1 VPVRVAIGVLGPLE
15 VRCDGVAVAVGAGKQ
30 RAVLAALLL
39 QIGRTVPAAELA
51 ELLWVPTPPPS
62 ANVTV
67 RNYVRRLRRA
77 LGPAGGQLILTR
89 PGGYL
94 IRAEHCEVDLAQM
107 EQELSAARRAGR
119 DGDWEQAGMRAAASL
134 GLWRGEPLSDVDL
147 PALTALHVPRLA
159 EMRLQAHEL
168 RIEAD
173 LALGRY
179 AEVVTE
185 LPQLLA
191 AHPVRERLY
200 AQLMVA
206 YYRSGRRAEALAAYR
221 SAYDVLAAEAGAEPG
236 PELQALHRKVL
247 HDDPALARSSALG
260 TTAGLSELPA
270 DTPAVSGGG
279 VEVVPRQLP
288 AAVGFFTGRGRELA
302 ALTSLLGPEPGV
314 WAPELVI
321 SAIGGTGGV
330 GKTALAVQWAHRVAD
345 RFPDGQLYVNLRGY
359 DVDQP
364 VPAADAL
371 AGFLRALGMA
381 SERIPAETEERASA
395 YRSLLAGRRVLVVL
409 DNARTE
415 EQVRPL
421 LPGGSSCAV
430 VVTSR
435 DTLAGLVAR
444 DGAVRLELD
453 LLPPQQ
459 AGALLRELIGD
470 RVDADPDAA
479 AALAACC
486 CRLPLALRLAA
497 ELANA
502 RPGVS
507 LAALADELA
516 DVQSR
521 LDLLDAGG
529 DVRTAIRTVFS
540 WSYRHLDDDA
550 ARAFRMAGLHPGPDF
565 GAYAVAALTGTTV
578 AVAGRLLGELTRA
591 HLIQPAGPG
600 RYCMHDLL
608 RGYAR
613 ELAAEHDLDDRRRAV
628 LTGLFDYYLYT
639 AASAVNALLPAERNR
654 RPAISP
660 PIVAVPQ
667 VSDATAARAWLDA
680 ERANLVA
687 AATQA
692 ATHGWPGHATLLSAT
707 LYRYLD
713 LGGYYVEASTIHAC
727 ARRAAR
733 DTGDRAA
740 EAATLNCLGVVDWR
754 QGRYPH
760 ATSCF
765 RDSLALY
772 REAGDRA
779 GEGRVLVSL
788 ALVELAQGRYPQ
800 AAGHHRQALALFR
813 ESGDRIGEARTL
825 VNLGNVELRQGRY
838 PQAAGHHRQ
847 ALALFRESGDRI
859 GEADALD
866 SLGNV
871 ELRQGRYPEAT
882 SHVEQALAL
891 CRETGDRTSEADAQE
906 SLGNIEL
913 RQGRYPQATSHLE
926 QALALF
932 RETGYRT
939 GEAGVLNSFGELSL
953 ATGEPAQGRTQY
965 AAALDLA
972 SQTGDKYQQA
982 RAHHGLGSSWRHLG
996 DPGRAHHH
1004 WRQAV
1009 AFYTDLGTPEADAV
1023 RILLTPR
1030 HCADVYLGRVGA
1042 RNLRQLGR

>member
-1 VPVRVAIGVLGPLE
+1 VSARVEIGLLGPLE
-15 VRCDGVAVAVGAGKQ
+15 VRCDGVAVAVGGGKQ

-39 QIGRTVPAAELA
+39 QAGRTVLAVDLAEWLWAPAA
-51 ELLWVPTPPPS
+51 PPPS
-62 ANVTV
+62 AKVTL

-77 LGPAGGQLILTR
+77 LGSGGDQLIMTR

-94 IRAEHCEVDLAQM
+94 IRVEDCVLDLARM
-107 EQELSAARRAGR
+107 EQVLGAARSAGR
-119 DGDWEQAGMRAAASL
+119 DGDWEQASAHAAAAL
-134 GLWRGEPLSDVDL
+134 GMWRGEPLLDVDL
-147 PALTALHVPRLA
+147 PGLTAEHLPRLA
-159 EMRLQAHEL
+159 EMRLEAQEL

-173 LALGRY
+173 LTLGRH
-179 AEVVTE
+179 AEVVAE

-191 AHPVRERLY
+191 ANPVRERLY
-200 AQLMVA
+200 ALLMLA
-206 YYRSGRRAEALAAYR
+206 YYRCGRRVEALSAYR
-221 SAYDVLAAEAGAEPG
+221 AAHDILAEEAGADPG
-236 PELQALHRKVL
+236 PELQALHQQLL
-247 HDDPALARSSALG
+247 HDDPALAAPPAPG
-260 TTAGLSELPA
+260 TEAGQSELPA
-270 DTPAVSGGG
+270 DRVDQRA
-279 VEVVPRQLP
+279 EAVPRQLP
-288 AAVGFFTGRGRELA
+288 PAVAPFTGRDRELV
-302 ALTSLLGPEPGV
+302 ALTSLLEPGPRV
-314 WAPELVI
+314 RPLVI

-330 GKTALAVQWAHRVAD
+330 GKTALAVQCAHEVAD
-345 RFPDGQLYVNLRGY
+345 QFPDGQLYVNLRGY

-371 AGFLRALGMA
+371 AGFLRALGMT
-381 SERIPAETEERASA
+381 SERIPAETEERATA

-430 VVTSR
+430 MVTSR

-453 LLPPQQ
+453 LLQ
-459 AGALLRELIGD
+459 ARQAEALLRELIGD
-470 RVDADPDAA
+470 RADSDPDAT

-497 ELANA
+497 ELANT

-507 LAALADELA
+507 LADLTSELA
-516 DVQSR
+516 DVQDR

-529 DVRTAIRTVFS
+529 DVRTAIRAVFS
-540 WSYRHLDDDA
+540 WSCRHLDDDA
-550 ARAFRMAGLHPGPDF
+550 ALVFRMAGLHPGPDF
-565 GAYAVAALTGTTV
+565 EAYAVAALTGTTV
-578 AVAGRLLGELTRA
+578 AVAGRLLDGLTRA

-613 ELAAEHDLDDRRRAV
+613 ELAAEHDRDGQRRAA
-628 LTGLFDYYLYT
+628 LTRLFDHYLYT
-639 AASAVNALLPAERNR
+639 AAAAMNALLPAERNR

-660 PIVAVPQ
+660 PATPALP

-687 AATQA
+687 VATQA
-692 ATHGWPGHATLLSAT
+692 ATHGWPGHATRLSAT

-713 LGGYYVEASTIHAC
+713 LGGYYPEGSTIHAC
-727 ARRAAR
+727 ARRAAH
-733 DTGDRAA
+733 DAGDRAA
-740 EAATLNCLGVVDWR
+740 EAATLNCLGVADWR

-760 ATSCF
+760 ATSHF

-772 REAGDRA
+772 REVGDPAGQ
-779 GEGRVLVSL
+779 GRVLVSL

-800 AAGHHRQALALFR
+800 AASHHRQALALFR
-813 ESGDRIGEARTL
+813 DSGDRIGEARTL
-825 VNLGNVELRQGRY
+825 VNLGDIELRQGRY
-838 PQAAGHHRQ
+838 PQAASHHRQ
-847 ALALFRESGDRI
+847 ALALFRDSGDRI
-859 GEADALD
+859 GEANTLD

-871 ELRQGRYPEAT
+871 ELRQGLYRQAT
-882 SHVEQALAL
+882 RHVEQALAL
-891 CRETGDRTSEADAQE
+891 CRETGDRTSEAEAQE

-939 GEAGVLNSFGELSL
+939 GEAGVLNSFAELSL
-953 ATGEPAQGRTQY
+953 ATGQPAQGRTQY
-965 AAALDLA
+965 AAALDFA
-972 SQTGDKYQQA
+972 IQTGDTYQRA
-982 RAHHGLGSSWRHLG
+982 RAHHGLGSSWHHLG
-996 DPGRAHHH
+996 DPGQARHH
-1004 WRQAV
+1004 WQAAL
-1009 AFYTDLGTPEADAV
+1009 AFYTELGTPEADAV
-1023 RILLTPR
+1023 RTFL
-1030 HCADVYLGRVGA
+1030 AAG
-1042 RNLRQLGR
+1042 Q

>member
-1 VPVRVAIGVLGPLE
+1 VPARVAIGVLGPFE
-15 VRCDGVAVAVGAGKQ
+15 VWCDGVAIAVGAGKQ

-39 QIGRTVPAAELA
+39 QIGRTVPAGELA
-51 ELLWVPTPPPS
+51 ELLWAPPPPS

-67 RNYVRRLRRA
+67 RNYIRRLRRV
-77 LGPAGGQLILTR
+77 LGPAGGQLILTG

-94 IRAEHCEVDLAQM
+94 VKAEHCELDVAQM
-107 EQELSAARRAGR
+107 ERELSAARRAGR
-119 DGDWEQAGMRAAASL
+119 DGDWEQAGVRAAASL

-147 PALTALHVPRLA
+147 PALTVLHIPRLA

-173 LALGRY
+173 LALGRH

-191 AHPVRERLY
+191 VHPVRERLY

-206 YYRSGRRAEALAAYR
+206 YYRSGRRAEALATYR

-247 HDDPALARSSALG
+247 HDDPALAGSPASGIA
-260 TTAGLSELPA
+260 AGLSELPA
-270 DTPAVSGGG
+270 HVPAVTGGG
-279 VEVVPRQLP
+279 AEVVPRQLP
-288 AAVGFFTGRGRELA
+288 AAVAFFTGRDRELA

-314 WAPELVI
+314 WVPELVI
-321 SAIGGTGGV
+321 SAIGGSGGV

-345 RFPDGQLYVNLRGY
+345 RFPDGQLYVNLCGY
-359 DVDQP
+359 DPDQP

-381 SERIPAETEERASA
+381 GERIPAETEERAAA
-395 YRSLLAGRRVLVVL
+395 YRSLLAGRRILVVL

-444 DGAVRLELD
+444 DGAVRLEVD

-459 AGALLRELIGD
+459 AEALLRGLIGA
-470 RVDADPDAA
+470 RADADPDAA

-507 LAALADELA
+507 LATLVGELA
-516 DVQSR
+516 DVQER

-529 DVRTAIRTVFS
+529 DVRTAIRAVFS
-540 WSYRHLDDDA
+540 WSCRYLDDDA
-550 ARAFRMAGLHPGPDF
+550 ARAFRMAGLHPGSDF
-565 GAYAVAALTGTTV
+565 DAYAVAALTGATV
-578 AVAGRLLGELTRA
+578 PGASRQLAQLARA
-591 HLIQPAGPG
+591 HLIQPAGLG

-613 ELAAEHDLDDRRRAV
+613 ELAAEHDRDDQRRAV
-628 LTGLFDYYLYT
+628 LTDVFDYYLYT
-639 AASAVNALLPAERNR
+639 AASAMNVLLPAERNR
-654 RPAISP
+654 RPAIP
-660 PIVAVPQ
+660 PPTVAVPQ
-667 VSDATAARAWLDA
+667 VSDAPAARAWLDA

-713 LGGYYVEASTIHAC
+713 LGGYYVEASTIHGC

-740 EAATLNCLGVVDWR
+740 EAATLNCLGVTDWR
-754 QGRYPH
+754 QGRFLH

-779 GEGRVLVSL
+779 GQGRVLVSL
-788 ALVELAQGRYPQ
+788 ALVELAQGRYRQ
-800 AAGHHRQALALFR
+800 AASHHRQSLALFR
-813 ESGDRIGEARTL
+813 ETGDRIGEARAL
-825 VNLGNVELRQGRY
+825 VNLGDVELRLGRY
-838 PQAAGHHRQ
+838 RQAASHHRQ
-847 ALALFRESGDRI
+847 SLALFRETGDRI
-859 GEADALD
+859 GEASTLD

-871 ELRQGRYPEAT
+871 ELRQGRYPQAT
-882 SHVEQALAL
+882 SHVEEALAL
-891 CRETGDRTSEADAQE
+891 ARETGDRTSEAAALD
-906 SLGNIEL
+906 SLGTIEL
-913 RQGRYPQATSHLE
+913 RQGRYPQATSHLG
-926 QALALF
+926 QALALV

-939 GEAGVLNSFGELSL
+939 GESGVLNSLGELSL
-953 ATGEPAQGRTQY
+953 ATGEPARGRIQY

-982 RAHHGLGSSWRHLG
+982 RAHHGLGTTCHHLG
-996 DPGRAHHH
+996 DPGQAHHH
-1004 WRQAV
+1004 WQQALTV
-1009 AFYTDLGTPEADAV
+1009 YTDLGTPEADAV

-1030 HCADVYLGRVGA
+1030 DRADA
-1042 RNLRQLGR
+1042 